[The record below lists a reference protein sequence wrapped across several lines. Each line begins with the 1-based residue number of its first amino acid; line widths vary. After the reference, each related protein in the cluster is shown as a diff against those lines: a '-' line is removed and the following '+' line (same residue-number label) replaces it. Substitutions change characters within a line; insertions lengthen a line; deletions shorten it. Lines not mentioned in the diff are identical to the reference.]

1 MKKFFLICVC
11 ILLCIQVGCDKKDVE
26 VETQTTDTVAQN
38 PTIEMVSTRET
49 KKFFEGEW
57 HRSNVATSLGGTLV
71 IKEVDEEGFDFELS
85 CMYYSHSGE
94 VWDRAYFESDE
105 KAVCRVTESYGE
117 QKEILTFELQD
128 GVILVTASEGS
139 RYLPFGANV
148 TADGAYVKGEPA
160 YTNANILSETF
171 TGAELAIIQKTI
183 DDEEIYEEYF
193 KFPVEYGIVT
203 VQNCLVEGKTSAR
216 LIDVFVPTMGGY
228 DFVMLITENGEVYID
243 FGAPDLRYKTS
254 VPGAID
260 FPEYEAT

>member
-1 MKKFFLICVC
+1 MKRFFLISVC

-26 VETQTTDTVAQN
+26 AGAQTTGTVAQN
-38 PTIEMVSTRET
+38 PTAEMVSTQEA
-49 KKFFEGEW
+49 KKFSQGEW
-57 HRSNVATSLGGTLV
+57 HRSNVATSLGATLV
-71 IKEVDEEGFDFELS
+71 IKEVDEEGFDFELI

-94 VWDRAYFESDE
+94 VRDRAYFESDG
-105 KAVCRVTESYGE
+105 KAVCQVAEGHGDQRET
-117 QKEILTFELQD
+117 LTFELQD
-128 GVILVTASEGS
+128 GVILVTASDGS

-148 TADGAYVKGEPA
+148 TADGEYVKGEPA
-160 YTNANILSETF
+160 YTNADILSETF
-171 TGAELAIIQKTI
+171 TRDELEIIKKTI

-216 LIDVFVPTMGGY
+216 LIDVYVPTMGGY
-228 DFVMLITENGEVYID
+228 DFVMLMTEDGEVYID

-260 FPEYEAT
+260 FPEYEAD